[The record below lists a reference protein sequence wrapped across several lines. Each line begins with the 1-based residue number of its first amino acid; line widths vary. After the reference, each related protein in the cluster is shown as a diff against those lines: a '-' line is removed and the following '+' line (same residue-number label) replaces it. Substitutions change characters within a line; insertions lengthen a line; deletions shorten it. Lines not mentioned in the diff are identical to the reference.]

1 MVTPKGL
8 GVEKG
13 REEMMLITILK
24 RYIFFKCFPVLGI
37 KPNFLHTRKVLLT
50 LSPLLKGICQII
62 EDRNATNR

>member
-24 RYIFFKCFPVLGI
+24 RYIFLSAFPCWEL
-37 KPNFLHTRKVLLT
+37 NLT
-50 LSPLLKGICQII
+50 SCIPGKYS
-62 EDRNATNR
+62 